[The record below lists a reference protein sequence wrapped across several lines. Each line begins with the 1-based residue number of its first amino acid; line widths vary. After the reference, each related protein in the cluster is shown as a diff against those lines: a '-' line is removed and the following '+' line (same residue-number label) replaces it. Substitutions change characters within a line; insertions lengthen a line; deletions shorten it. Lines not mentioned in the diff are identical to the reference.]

1 VETVLEMKM
10 KGWGVRGR
18 LSSRLERGV
27 FIVVLYW
34 RIEVPDGVFLPSG
47 SVFDRYGWTV
57 FLHLMFLHSGTL
69 HCTISVEF
77 EVSGFTGTGCRSFML
92 Y

>member
-1 VETVLEMKM
+1 MEVRAVETVLEMKM

-18 LSSRLERGV
+18 LSSRLERGE

-47 SVFDRYGWTV
+47 NVFDRYGWTV
-57 FLHLMFLHSGTL
+57 FLQL
-69 HCTISVEF
+69 TIVR
-77 EVSGFTGTGCRSFML
+77 RSFML
-92 Y
+92 YDISGV

>member
-1 VETVLEMKM
+1 METVLEMKM

-47 SVFDRYGWTV
+47 SVFDRYDWTV
-57 FLHLMFLHSGTL
+57 FLHL
-69 HCTISVEF
+69 TIV
-77 EVSGFTGTGCRSFML
+77 RWSFML
-92 Y
+92 YDISGV

>member
-1 VETVLEMKM
+1 METVLEMKM

-47 SVFDRYGWTV
+47 SVFDRYDWTV
-57 FLHLMFLHSGTL
+57 FLHLMFALRNSTLYDISG
-69 HCTISVEF
+69 V
-77 EVSGFTGTGCRSFML
+77 
-92 Y
+92 